1 MKYEVIIPDKIKK
14 RILKLEKSDKD
25 RIYEKLEELSD
36 NYELGKHL
44 TSINLWSL
52 RIGKYR
58 VLYQV
63 DNTRAKIFVFHF
75 GHRKEVYDI
84 LKKLSR

>member
-25 RIYEKLEELSD
+25 RIYEKLEDLSD

-63 DNTRAKIFVFHF
+63 DNNQVKIFVFHF

-84 LKKLSR
+84 LKRLSR